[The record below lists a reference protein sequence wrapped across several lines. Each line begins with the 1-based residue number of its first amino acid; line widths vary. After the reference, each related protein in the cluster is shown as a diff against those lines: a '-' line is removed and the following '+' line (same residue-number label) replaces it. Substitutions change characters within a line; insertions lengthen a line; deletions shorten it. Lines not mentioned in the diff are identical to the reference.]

1 MRLFLDDFI
10 RAQSPTGRARA
21 ATLLASA
28 KVNKAQ
34 LQEIANKLINE
45 VQTGAITLPVPLPY
59 DSLRGEV
66 IRGVLA
72 DVEINHDKI
81 FADSNNV
88 SAVLDSLF
96 GILSADIKSLEEELA
111 AVEKSVDNYAFL
123 LSDHGAYDYAYL
135 EGFNDERGMDL
146 SLSIM
151 PDRGSRDFS
160 LKDLAYVDPASGTL
174 VISGNNIR
182 KWPISNVSIIGTNVS
197 TLIPE
202 SSYASLDN
210 MVQEMSS
217 NGWSASVTSPS
228 VLTSN
233 IEGYKESGVAIKN
246 DDVLD
251 GTDLAGLKF
260 IIEFTLPSPQSCDTL
275 TIDPMSDWD
284 FIVSEI
290 LLYPSDSDDNVYYS
304 PLNGAITIDRSKM
317 ISFPTQTVAKFRL
330 YVRQATYKRQ
340 FDRSLD
346 TEARNKKVFDEL
358 VFKNVIPPPATK
370 KKQNNDNLPEVGP
383 FSSYG
388 WWDQRMLLWLKDQKD
403 PEKQGSPYAV
413 SIPKADYRKNW
424 GAFSQRSNRLER
436 RTFEA
441 SRSGWDNNDWVTR
454 IVQDVIVSIAGSEN
468 IWGSVLNTTRQVKPA
483 WDATANNMRADRMNR
498 GISTEVSPNPGRVK
512 DMGQESSP
520 VKLPYKYKLGI
531 KNVSIGTAYPNDRA
545 VFISKRLE
553 APGEIGE
560 VRLKVSE
567 QNISIAGVNRDTPQ
581 VTSVEYSVSNL
592 SNPVKENNWIPIL
605 PIDGEE
611 VVGEKLIPDV
621 TGKCFL
627 RFPAKIDAPMQVY
640 INGKKIIADGTE
652 SNTSIRL
659 KMSDVIIP
667 NETNQNI
674 YAVKIPLSMIASR
687 DILTID
693 YIPSRDFTTIS
704 FADANT
710 DGKPPLASAYDDEG
724 AGEGFTDSGGQLV
737 IDLSHNPFV
746 DPTSVEEA
754 TYDATTGLDGYSPVV
769 VQFDDGTVAYNL
781 TNYKGGVQSSL
792 DSDSDNYQF
801 IHTGNTLMFNKL
813 VEKAFRVFY
822 QFQPSDVRVRVVLR
836 SNYNS
841 YVTPSVDFFQLKA
854 KTKKADVGRGI

>member
-10 RAQSPTGRARA
+10 RAQTPTGRARA

-45 VQTGAITLPVPLPY
+45 VQTGAITLPIPLPY
-59 DSLRGEV
+59 DDLRGEL

-72 DVEINHDKI
+72 DIEINHDEI
-81 FADSNNV
+81 FAGSNNV

-96 GILSADIKSLEEELA
+96 GILSADIKSLEEELS

-135 EGFNDERGMDL
+135 ESFNDERGMDL
-146 SLSIM
+146 SLSVL

-160 LKDLAYVDPASGTL
+160 LKDLAYVDTASGTL
-174 VISGNNIR
+174 VISGNDIR
-182 KWPISNVSIIGTNVS
+182 RWPISNVSIVGTNVS

-202 SSYASLDN
+202 SSYANLDN
-210 MVQEMSS
+210 IVQANSAT
-217 NGWSASVTSPS
+217 GWSASVTAPS

-233 IEGYKESGVAIKN
+233 IEGWKESGVAIKN

-260 IIEFTLPSPQSCDTL
+260 VLEFTLPGPQSCDTL

-290 LLYPSDSDDNVYYS
+290 LLYPSSNDDNVYYS
-304 PLNGAITIDRSKM
+304 PLSGPMTIDRSKI
-317 ISFPTQTVAKFRL
+317 ISFPTQTVSKFRL

-358 VFKNVIPPPATK
+358 VFKNVIPPSPTK

-388 WWDQRMLLWLKDQKD
+388 WWDQRMLLWLKDRQD

-441 SRSGWDNNDWVTR
+441 ARSGWDNNDWVTR
-454 IVQDVIVSIAGSEN
+454 IVQDVILSIAGSEN
-468 IWGSVLNTTRQVKPA
+468 IWSSVLNTTKQVKPS
-483 WDATANNMRADRMNR
+483 WDATSNNLRQDRLNR
-498 GISTEVSPNPGRVK
+498 GVSTEVSSDPGKVK
-512 DMGQESSP
+512 NMGQDFAP

-531 KNVSIGTAYPNDRA
+531 KNVSIGTVYPSDRA

-560 VRLKVSE
+560 VRLKTSDNNVSV
-567 QNISIAGVNRDTPQ
+567 ADTNRDTPQ

-592 SNPVKENNWIPIL
+592 SNPTKENNWIPIL
-605 PIDGEE
+605 PVDSSD

-621 TGKCFL
+621 TGKCIL

-640 INGKKIIADGTE
+640 INGKKLIADGTE

-659 KMSDVIIP
+659 KMSDVVIL

-693 YIPSRDFTTIS
+693 YVPSRDFTTIS
-704 FADANT
+704 FTDANT
-710 DGKPPLASAYDDEG
+710 DGKPPLASAYDDDG
-724 AGEGFTDSGGQLV
+724 AGEGFDDSGGQLV
-737 IDLSHNPFV
+737 IDLAHNPFV
-746 DPTSVEEA
+746 DPESVASA
-754 TYDATTGLDGYSPVV
+754 TYNATTGLDGYSPIVLK
-769 VQFDDGTVAYNL
+769 FDDGTIAYNL
-781 TNYKGGVQSSL
+781 TNYKGGTQTAL
-792 DSDSDNYQF
+792 DSDSDDYQF

-813 VEKAFRVFY
+813 VSKAFRVFY

-836 SNYNS
+836 SNYTS
-841 YVTPSVDFFQLKA
+841 YVSPSVDFFQLKA

>member
-10 RAQSPTGRARA
+10 RAQTSTGRARA

-28 KVNKAQ
+28 KTNKAQ

-45 VQTGAITLPVPLPY
+45 VQTGAITLPVPFPY
-59 DSLRGEV
+59 DDLRGEL
-66 IRGVLA
+66 IRGILA
-72 DVEINHDKI
+72 DVEINHDQI
-81 FADSNNV
+81 FSNSNSV
-88 SAVLDSLF
+88 SAILDSLF
-96 GILSADIKSLEEELA
+96 GILSADIKSLEEELS
-111 AVEKSVDNYAFL
+111 AVEKSVENYAFL

-135 EGFNDERGMDL
+135 ESFNDERGMDL
-146 SLSIM
+146 SLPIL

-160 LKDLAYVDPASGTL
+160 LKDLAYVDTASGTL

-182 KWPISNVSIIGTNVS
+182 KWPISNVSIVGTNVS
-197 TLIPE
+197 TLIPQ
-202 SSYASLDN
+202 SSYSSLEN
-210 MVQEMSS
+210 IVQETSS
-217 NGWSASVTSPS
+217 NGWTASVTSPS
-228 VLTSN
+228 ILSSN

-251 GTDLAGLKF
+251 GTSLAGLKF
-260 IIEFTLPSPQSCDTL
+260 ILEFTLPGPQSCDTL

-284 FIVSEI
+284 FIVSEV
-290 LLYPSDSDDNVYYS
+290 LLYPSVNDDNVFYS
-304 PLNGAITIDRSKM
+304 PLNGAITIDRSKI

-358 VFKNVIPPPATK
+358 IFKNVIPPSPSK

-403 PEKQGSPYAV
+403 PEKQGSPYSV

-441 SRSGWDNNDWVTR
+441 ARTGWDNNDWVTR

-468 IWGSVLNTTRQVKPA
+468 IWASVLNTTKQVKPA
-483 WDATANNMRADRMNR
+483 WDATANNLRQDRINR
-498 GISTEVSPNPGRVK
+498 GLSAEVSPDPGKVK
-512 DMGQESSP
+512 DMGQDSSA

-545 VFISKRLE
+545 VFVSRRLE

-560 VRLKVSE
+560 VRIKTSDNDV
-567 QNISIAGVNRDTPQ
+567 SIAGTNRDTNQ
-581 VTSVEYSVSNL
+581 VTSIEYSVSNL

-605 PIDGEE
+605 PVDSDRVI
-611 VVGEKLIPDV
+611 GEKLIPDV

-627 RFPAKIDAPMQVY
+627 RFTAKIDAPMQIY
-640 INGKKIIADGTE
+640 INGKKLIADGTE

-659 KMSDVIIP
+659 KMSDVVVP

-693 YIPSRDFTTIS
+693 YVPSRDFTTIS
-704 FADANT
+704 FADANV
-710 DGKPPLASAYDDEG
+710 DGKPPLASAYDEDG
-724 AGEGFTDSGGQLV
+724 AGEGFDDSGGQLV
-737 IDLSHNPFV
+737 IDLAHNPFV
-746 DPTSVEEA
+746 DAARVASA
-754 TYDATTGLDGYSPVV
+754 TYDATTGLDGYSPIVL
-769 VQFDDGTVAYNL
+769 QFDDGTIAYNL
-781 TNYKGGVQSSL
+781 TNYKGGTQTAL
-792 DSDSDNYQF
+792 DSSSDDYQF

-813 VEKAFRVFY
+813 VSKPFKVFY

-836 SNYNS
+836 SNYDS

>member
-10 RAQSPTGRARA
+10 RAQTPTGRARA

-34 LQEIANKLINE
+34 LQEIANRLINE
-45 VQTGAITLPVPLPY
+45 VQTGAITLPIPLPY
-59 DSLRGEV
+59 DDLRGEL

-72 DVEINHDKI
+72 DAEINHDQI
-81 FADSNNV
+81 FAGSNNV
-88 SAVLDSLF
+88 SAMLDSLF
-96 GILSADIKSLEEELA
+96 GILSADIKSLEEELSA
-111 AVEKSVDNYAFL
+111 IEKSIDNYAFL

-135 EGFNDERGMDL
+135 EPFNDERGMDL
-146 SLSIM
+146 SLSVW

-160 LKDLAYVDPASGTL
+160 LKDLAYVDTPSGTL
-174 VISGNNIR
+174 VISGNDIHR
-182 KWPISNVSIIGTNVS
+182 WPISNVSIIGTNVS

-202 SSYASLDN
+202 SSYSTLDN
-210 MVQEMSS
+210 MIQENSA
-217 NGWSASVTSPS
+217 NGWSTSISSPS
-228 VLTSN
+228 ILASN

-246 DDVLD
+246 DDILD

-260 IIEFTLPSPQSCDTL
+260 VLEFTLPGPQSCDTL

-284 FIVSEI
+284 FVVSEI
-290 LLYPSDSDDNVYYS
+290 LLYPSVNDDNVYYS
-304 PLNGAITIDRSKM
+304 PLNGAVTIDRSK
-317 ISFPTQTVAKFRL
+317 IIAFPTQTVAKFRL

-358 VFKNVIPPPATK
+358 LFKNIIPPVSAK
-370 KKQNNDNLPEVGP
+370 KKQNNDNLPETGP

-413 SIPKADYRKNW
+413 SIPRADYRKNW

-436 RTFEA
+436 RTFDVA
-441 SRSGWDNNDWVTR
+441 RSGWDNNDWVTR

-468 IWGSVLNTTRQVKPA
+468 IWGSVLNTVKQVKPA
-483 WDATANNMRADRMNR
+483 WDNTANNLRQDRMNR
-498 GISTEVSPNPGRVK
+498 GVNTEVSQDPIKVK
-512 DMGQESSP
+512 DMGQDSSP

-531 KNVSIGTAYPNDRA
+531 KNVSIGTVYPNDRA

-560 VRLKVSE
+560 VRLKASDSNVF
-567 QNISIAGVNRDTPQ
+567 ISSTDRDTSR
-581 VTSVEYSVSNL
+581 VTSVEYSVSNI
-592 SNPVKENNWIPIL
+592 SNPIKENNWIPIL
-605 PIDGEE
+605 PVDSEE
-611 VVGEKLIPDV
+611 ILGEKLIPDV
-621 TGKCFL
+621 TGKCIL
-627 RFPAKIDAPMQVY
+627 RFTAKIDAPMQIYV
-640 INGKKIIADGTE
+640 NGKKLIADGTE

-659 KMSDVIIP
+659 KMSDVIVL

-674 YAVKIPLSMIASR
+674 IAVKIPLSMITSR
-687 DILTID
+687 DVFTID
-693 YIPSRDFTTIS
+693 YVPSRDFTTIS

-724 AGEGFTDSGGQLV
+724 AGEGFNDSGGQLV
-737 IDLSHNPFV
+737 IDLAHNPFV
-746 DPTSVEEA
+746 DAARVADA
-754 TYDATTGLDGYSPVV
+754 TYSANTGLEGYSPIVL
-769 VQFDDGTVAYNL
+769 QFDDGTLAYNL
-781 TNYKGGVQSSL
+781 TNYKGGTQTAL
-792 DSDSDNYQF
+792 DSDSDDYQY

-813 VEKAFRVFY
+813 VNKSFRVFY

-836 SNYNS
+836 SNYLS